1 MATPSHPRAAT
12 SKGKTVH
19 VMGFGRAVLTLSLA
33 LLALLPLRAAAPLMP
48 VSEIAPGMVG
58 IGRTVFTGSELE
70 EFKVH
75 ILGVLENVM
84 GPSRNLILARLEGG
98 PLEKTGVIAGMSGSP
113 VYVDGRLIGA
123 VSYSLGAFSR
133 EPIAGI
139 TPIEEMIDA
148 TRTTARRAPGTQAS
162 LTLPVSTASLA
173 STLQDVFARTTP
185 FAQSPADV
193 RPASLGPGVTPDLAT
208 MLRPIS
214 TPLVMNGFRG
224 DVATMIATAFSSSG
238 FTPMAA
244 GGGTAPDAPELD
256 RPLRPGDA
264 IGVGLIDGD
273 LSLGGTG
280 TVTAVEGDRVYAFGH
295 PFYNLGPTKFPM
307 TRAWIHTL
315 LPSLMNS
322 SKLGSLGRVIG
333 TFEQDRATAIAGT
346 LGPGPSMLP
355 IRLVLDTD
363 RGPRREFRF
372 SVVRD
377 QLFTPLL
384 TYLTVVNTLKSYERE
399 FGTASFVVTGRAL
412 VARHGEIAFEDI
424 FTGESPSVGAA
435 SYIAGPITFLLK
447 NEFEPVEI
455 DELDLTIVSSEEPRT
470 AVLERV
476 WLDTPTVRPGRSVPV
491 KLLMR
496 TSRGEDVL
504 HTVPVDIPVNASG
517 TLTLIVADG
526 ARLAQI
532 EQRETRQTQRAQDAA
547 QIVKAF
553 NKARKNNHLY
563 VRLVSSEPGA
573 VVSGETLSA
582 LPPSVLAVL
591 DADRHGG
598 SIGSLRTATLGEW
611 AIPTD
616 YAVSGARFLSLP
628 LR

>member
-1 MATPSHPRAAT
+1 M
-12 SKGKTVH
+12 
-19 VMGFGRAVLTLSLA
+19 
-33 LLALLPLRAAAPLMP
+33 
-48 VSEIAPGMVG
+48 
-58 IGRTVFTGSELE
+58 
-70 EFKVH
+70 
-75 ILGVLENVM
+75 
-84 GPSRNLILARLEGG
+84 
-98 PLEKTGVIAGMSGSP
+98 
-113 VYVDGRLIGA
+113 
-123 VSYSLGAFSR
+123 
-133 EPIAGI
+133 I
-139 TPIEEMIDA
+139 T
-148 TRTTARRAPGTQAS
+148 
-162 LTLPVSTASLA
+162 
-173 STLQDVFARTTP
+173 
-185 FAQSPADV
+185 
-193 RPASLGPGVTPDLAT
+193 
-208 MLRPIS
+208 
-214 TPLVMNGFRG
+214 
-224 DVATMIATAFSSSG
+224 TAFSASG

-244 GGGTAPDAPELD
+244 GGGTAPDRPELD
-256 RPLRPGDA
+256 RPLQPGDA

-280 TVTAVEGDRVYAFGH
+280 TVTAVEGNRVYAFGH
-295 PFYNLGPTKFPM
+295 PFYNLGPTTFPM

-322 SKLGSLGRVIG
+322 SKLGSLGAVIG

-346 LGPGPSMLP
+346 LGAGPSMLP
-355 IRLVLDTD
+355 IRLALDTD
-363 RGPRREFRF
+363 RGPRREFEF

-384 TYLTVVNTLKSYERE
+384 TYLAVVNTLKSYERE
-399 FGTASFVVTGRAL
+399 FGTASFVVKGRAR
-412 VARHGEIAFEDI
+412 VDKHGEIAFEDI

-455 DELDLTIVSSEEPRT
+455 NELDLTIVSSEETRS

-476 WLDTPTVRPGRSVPV
+476 WLDAPIARPGRSVPV

-504 HTVPVDIPVNASG
+504 HTVPVDIPTNAQG

-532 EQRETRQTQRAQDAA
+532 EQRETRRTQQAHDAA

-591 DADRHGG
+591 DADRNGG
-598 SIGSLRTATLGEW
+598 SVGPLRSATLGEW